1 MTGYV
6 ACCCAG
12 EVYGWRVHASS
23 VIQYDYSLSFTGF
36 NGSTSTRSRSL
47 NQILSVELE
56 SSNILRLAD
65 KGSSVSYESRDD
77 SSSGIF
83 RHDIGSDFLD
93 LNEDSGQ
100 TWANGD
106 PILRTPATLDQVT
119 AVGNLV
125 WSPTSEPI
133 YNLDCLGL
141 TESTLLARKNVVQ
154 VPIGTTQPPFDQS
167 PWATWQILRETNQ
180 FGQPSEET
188 LQFRSTPSTTQGV
201 SFTPNSGPAGVWA
214 WDQAIAGTR
223 YYRNE
228 SSAGQSSLVDLG
240 IDSGPLTFT
249 EDPTNLDRFPE
260 FSLVIDGETI
270 TRQELLEYDER
281 VLCLFRSGQSIEMDF
296 VQRDIF
302 SPGLFDEY
310 VVSWSGFR
318 DNRIESYEIL
328 TQ

>member
-6 ACCCAG
+6 SCCCRG

-23 VIQYDYSLSFTGF
+23 VIRYDYAESFTGF
-36 NGSTSTRSRSL
+36 NGATSTRSRSL
-47 NQILSVELE
+47 NQLLSVELE
-56 SSNILRLAD
+56 RSDILRLVD
-65 KGSSVSYESRDD
+65 RGSSVSYERRDD
-77 SSSGIF
+77 LPGGIF
-83 RHDIGSDFLD
+83 IHDVGSDFLD

-100 TWANGD
+100 TWTNGD
-106 PILRTPATLDQVT
+106 PIFRTPATLDQVT

-141 TESTLLARKNVVQ
+141 TETTPLARKTVEK
-154 VPIGTTQPPFDQS
+154 VPIGTTPPPFDQS
-167 PWATWQILRETNQ
+167 PWATWEIFRETNQ
-180 FGQPSEET
+180 FGQPPEET
-188 LQFRSTPSTTQGV
+188 FQFRSTPSSGIGFVPRT
-201 SFTPNSGPAGVWA
+201 GPAGVWNWNEA
-214 WDQAIAGTR
+214 TAGTR
-223 YYRNE
+223 YYRND
-228 SSAGQSSLVDLG
+228 SSAGQASLADLG

-270 TRQELLEYDER
+270 TRQELLQYDER
-281 VLCLFRSGQSIEMDF
+281 VLCLFRSGQSIQIDF

-310 VVSWSGFR
+310 EVSWSGFR